1 MVQTNK
7 LTHFFHNNE
16 SFATKKTL
24 ILFKL
29 DLMGL
34 EQLILAQNVI

>member
-1 MVQTNK
+1 MVRTDK
-7 LTHFFHNNE
+7 RAHFLHNNE
-16 SFATKKTL
+16 KPL